1 MHLVWFF
8 FYFLLGDECGHVRV
22 IEATSLSFFFPYFI
36 FSTVLF
42 QSSITSKV
50 SSVMAAQYMNILIN
64 DRYVYPIKVFINSN
78 NILKSDFSEDN
89 NIVINNDL
97 FQLYKPSYKIIISNR
112 DLENL
117 YKYIKTDI
125 DFIFKHL
132 FSSENIKKLLKIQI
146 NSDKLNTFQ
155 KILDY
160 SSLNYVHV
168 DSLQSNEGL
177 SFDKIYRFSK
187 SGFVLNIN
195 SHSWNLLFVINDYN
209 KIRDMFSVGIDDD
222 IKTGKDLQILQS
234 HTDIIPKILIE
245 DDDTNFDTPVDTK
258 PEFKTSYSNLRFISD
273 SDDINIVIMD
283 KNSKNI
289 L

>member
-1 MHLVWFF
+1 MPANKSFVHFILPSPLELACSYFF
-8 FYFLLGDECGHVRV
+8 ISSYCSFSFIIIHQWRLL
-22 IEATSLSFFFPYFI
+22 I
-36 FSTVLF
+36 
-42 QSSITSKV
+42 
-50 SSVMAAQYMNILIN
+50 MAAQYMNILIN
-64 DRYVYPIKVFINSN
+64 DKYVYPIKVFINSN
-78 NILKSDFSEDN
+78 NILKANFSEDN

-117 YKYIKTDI
+117 YKYIRTDI
-125 DFIFKHL
+125 EFIFKHL
-132 FSSENIKKLLKIQI
+132 FSTENIKKLLKIQL
-146 NSDKLNTFQ
+146 NSDNLNIFQ
-155 KILDY
+155 NVLNY
-160 SSLNYVHV
+160 SSLSYVHI
-168 DSLQSNEGL
+168 DSLQNNTGL

-195 SHSWNLLFVINDYN
+195 SHSWNLLFVVNDYN
-209 KIRDMFSVGIDDD
+209 KIKDMVNVSIDDD
-222 IKTGKDLQILQS
+222 LISGKDLQILRS

-245 DDDTNFDTPVDTK
+245 DDETNFDTPLDTK
-258 PEFKTSYSNLRFISD
+258 PEFKTSYSDLKFIPD